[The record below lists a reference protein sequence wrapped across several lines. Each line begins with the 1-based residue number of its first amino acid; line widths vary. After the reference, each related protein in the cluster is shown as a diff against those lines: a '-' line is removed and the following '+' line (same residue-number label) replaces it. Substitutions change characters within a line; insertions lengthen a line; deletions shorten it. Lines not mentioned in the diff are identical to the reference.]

1 MHEHTL
7 CTRVRNAL
15 GRSVRVRTSGCTSLA
30 EAIVAVD
37 FGYKRT
43 SEPVARL
50 NAQVA
55 RFLTRGRLQAS
66 TLTCFL
72 LPFC

>member
-1 MHEHTL
+1 
-7 CTRVRNAL
+7 
-15 GRSVRVRTSGCTSLA
+15 VRTSGCTSLA